1 VVVCFF
7 FFVLCAY
14 YIIRP
19 LRDEMGVSLGP
30 ARLQWLF
37 SAVFV
42 VMLAAV
48 PLFGLGCLLLRAP
61 AHRADRVRLSDRQPP
76 RLLGAVRSRRAR
88 HPRCQHIFRV
98 GERSSTCLWFPCS
111 GA

>member
-1 VVVCFF
+1 MPSRSLLERALARIVAVEGEETTAVVWSFAFF

-19 LRDEMGVSLGP
+19 LRDEIGVSLG
-30 ARLQWLF
+30 AERLQWLF

-48 PLFGLGCLLLRAP
+48 PL
-61 AHRADRVRLSDRQPP
+61 LS
-76 RLLGAVRSRRAR
+76 LI
-88 HPRCQHIFRV
+88 HI
-98 GERSSTCLWFPCS
+98 
-111 GA
+111 